1 MLNRSYNLS
10 AANRRQVNQPFWYR
24 FLLSQRFLALV
35 FLSISIAISFPLV
48 RSVSQKRLIEK
59 EIAEM
64 QAENEKYADRSKE
77 LTAIIDYLQSDASL
91 EEQARLNLGLK
102 KSNEAVVVVSRTSP
116 STTTTAVSET
126 PDRTSNWRHWI
137 DYFFN

>member
-35 FLSISIAISFPLV
+35 FLSISIAISFPLI
-48 RSVSQKRLIEK
+48 RSISQKKLIEK

-64 QAENEKYADRSKE
+64 EAENQIYANKSKE
-77 LTAIIDYLQSDASL
+77 LSVIIDYLQSDASL

-102 KSNEAVVVVSRTSP
+102 KSNEAVVVISRQAS
-116 STTTTAVSET
+116 SSSIASAGETA
-126 PDRTSNWRHWI
+126 DRTSNWRHWI